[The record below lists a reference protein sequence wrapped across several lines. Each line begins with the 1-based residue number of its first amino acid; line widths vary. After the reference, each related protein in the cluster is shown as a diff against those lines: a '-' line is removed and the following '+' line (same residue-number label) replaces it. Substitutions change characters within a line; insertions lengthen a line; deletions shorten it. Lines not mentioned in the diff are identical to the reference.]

1 MRKYSAPVI
10 IFILSGF
17 LIALQTA
24 CGFRAQT
31 ANNTNKDTRPA
42 NVEVSVAGVEPRDVP
57 LYFEATGTLSSDEQ
71 TDVAPLVGGKITEV
85 NFDIGSYVTKGA
97 VLVRLDD
104 RDARLKI
111 EQNEKQA
118 QQARDAVEQARAN
131 LRQAFAKL
139 GLGETQNFNVEQV
152 AEVKNAKAI
161 LDRAEIE
168 YTRATR
174 LLESG
179 DVPRTMYDQRRAER
193 DQARAGY
200 NVSLNLANQN
210 YAGIKIAQA
219 ALQASISAAKTAQVA
234 VDQAKKSLGDMSV
247 LAPISGF
254 VSDKTADPGEF
265 VATSNKIATIMR
277 TSTLRLKIDVPE
289 ASVGTIKVGQ
299 SVSLRTSAYPDR
311 NFSGT
316 IARISPGL
324 NTTSRTMAVEAEVD
338 SAGVLKP
345 GLFATVRIAQGDIQK
360 VVMVP
365 ANAVRSDGGTS
376 KVFVIKDGRAEQH
389 IVQVGETEND
399 LVQIKQGLNGDEKI
413 AVSNLDQLYDGVSVN
428 QAAAQ

>member
-17 LIALQTA
+17 LITLQTA

-42 NVEVSVAGVEPRDVP
+42 NVEVSVADAQPRDVP
-57 LYFEATGTLSSDEQ
+57 VYFESTGTLTSDEQ
-71 TDVAPLVGGKITEV
+71 TDVAPLVGGKITQV
-85 NFDIGSYVTKGA
+85 NFDIGSYVNRGD

-111 EQNEKQA
+111 EQSEKQA

-152 AEVKNAKAI
+152 AEVRNAKAI

-168 YTRATR
+168 YTRAAR

-179 DVPRTMYDQRRAER
+179 DVSRTMYDQRRAER
-193 DQARAGY
+193 DQVGAGCK
-200 NVSLNLANQN
+200 VALNLAKKN
-210 YAGIKIAQA
+210 YAGIRIAQA
-219 ALQASISAAKTAQVA
+219 ALQASTSAAKTAQVQ

-247 LAPISGF
+247 PAPISGY
-254 VSDKTADPGEF
+254 VSEKTADVGEF

-277 TSTLRLKIDVPE
+277 TSTLRLKIDIPE
-289 ASVGTIKVGQ
+289 ASVGTIKPGQ
-299 SVSLRTSAYPDR
+299 AVSLRTSAYPDR
-311 NFSGT
+311 NFAGT

-324 NTTSRTMAVEAEVD
+324 NTSSRTMSVEAEVD

-345 GLFATVRIAQGDIQK
+345 GLFATVRISRGETQK
-360 VVMVP
+360 VVLIP
-365 ANAVRSDGGTS
+365 AVAVRSDGGTN
-376 KVFVIKDGRAEQH
+376 KVFVIKDGRAEEH
-389 IVQVGETEND
+389 IVQLGENEND
-399 LVQIKQGLNGDEKI
+399 LVQVKQGLNGDEKI
-413 AVSNLDQLYDGVSVN
+413 AINNLNDLYDGVSVT
-428 QAAAQ
+428 QTQQQ